1 MVGFRHFAFHR
12 SSLYIHKKL
21 CMKSDVKRKT
31 KSNIYDIFYFCLQ
44 IWLIMES
51 QLERTSTQCFR
62 RSCMK
67 YIWSMISCLYMKYD
81 FLFMNKNEK
90 YMKCDL
96 ISLWFQ
102 TICLWDINQNPK
114 EHRVIEAHT
123 IFTGHTSV
131 VEVRTS
137 QHINNYLQ

>member
-1 MVGFRHFAFHR
+1 MAYHG
-12 SSLYIHKKL
+12 IPTW
-21 CMKSDVKRKT
+21 MD
-31 KSNIYDIFYFCLQ
+31 IYSVLQ
-44 IWLIMES
+44 TIMYEI
-51 QLERTSTQCFR
+51 
-62 RSCMK
+62 
-67 YIWSMISCLYMKYD
+67 YMIYD

-137 QHINNYLQ
+137 QHNNYLQ